1 MKILPTL
8 VSFLQQNI
16 NVQYEKNQLKGKKKM
31 EWIKNM
37 KDEIQ
42 RLDNKV
48 EKGEELTY
56 SELYFLHTIEVLS
69 NIFN

>member
-1 MKILPTL
+1 
-8 VSFLQQNI
+8 
-16 NVQYEKNQLKGKKKM
+16 M

-56 SELYFLHTIEVLS
+56 SELYFLNTVEVLS
-69 NIFN
+69 NIVK